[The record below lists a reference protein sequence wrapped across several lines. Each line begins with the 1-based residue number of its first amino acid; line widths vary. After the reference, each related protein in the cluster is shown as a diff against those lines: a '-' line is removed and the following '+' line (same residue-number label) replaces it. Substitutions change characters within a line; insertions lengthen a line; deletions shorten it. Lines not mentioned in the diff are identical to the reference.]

1 MIAFLDARGNE
12 LNDIIANDHFVWL
25 ETATVEFI
33 EQTTFSIASRLK
45 LLRPDMNLDND
56 DLFLLDSMA
65 EPLVKSWL

>member
-1 MIAFLDARGNE
+1 M
-12 LNDIIANDHFVWL
+12 
-25 ETATVEFI
+25 EFI

-65 EPLVKSWL
+65 EPLVKSWLQTIVSYDRLQWLTVTLG